1 MLPRLAP
8 YMQALMEV
16 INHYNEDIIDR
27 PTIDERLLDNAEQ
40 PKKLDLSEEEKENL
54 VIFLETLSD
63 STILQLENIA
73 ILLSK
78 DSLYS
83 QLITTPKKIVRRFRY
98 SAN

>member
-1 MLPRLAP
+1 MHDGRF
-8 YMQALMEV
+8 QTLMEV

-63 STILQLENIA
+63 STIVQLE
-73 ILLSK
+73 K
-78 DSLYS
+78 YS
-83 QLITTPKKIVRRFRY
+83 NPFK
-98 SAN
+98 